1 MVFRTFSGTKN
12 QRDHPRDCQLPRTC
26 RGKTAYATATALRE
40 HHCDS
45 CDTASLLRATHI
57 ALMHQRA
64 LLLSL
69 TASSAAAFVTPASM
83 TIGTPSHAL
92 TRRWADDLDG
102 AGADDA
108 AAAPSLDAVET
119 AVLNDALDTAAK
131 QTAPRKKKK
140 RPVDPERA
148 ATKFVKTATNPVT
161 WKNGIYA
168 GSLAVAVLLPVAL
181 LALAQK

>member
-1 MVFRTFSGTKN
+1 
-12 QRDHPRDCQLPRTC
+12 
-26 RGKTAYATATALRE
+26 
-40 HHCDS
+40 
-45 CDTASLLRATHI
+45 
-57 ALMHQRA
+57 MHQRA

-69 TASSAAAFVTPASM
+69 TASSAAAFVTPASV

-108 AAAPSLDAVET
+108 AAAAPSLDAVET
-119 AVLNDALDTAAK
+119 AVLNDALETAAK
-131 QTAPRKKKK
+131 QTAPAPRKKKK

>member
-1 MVFRTFSGTKN
+1 MLVAAF
-12 QRDHPRDCQLPRTC
+12 
-26 RGKTAYATATALRE
+26 A
-40 HHCDS
+40 
-45 CDTASLLRATHI
+45 
-57 ALMHQRA
+57 
-64 LLLSL
+64 
-69 TASSAAAFVTPASM
+69 ASSAFTLPRPA
-83 TIGTPSHAL
+83 TFARKFEVA
-92 TRRWADDLDG
+92 RRAADDAADG
-102 AGADDA
+102 VDDDA

-131 QTAPRKKKK
+131 QTAPAPRKKKK

>member
-1 MVFRTFSGTKN
+1 
-12 QRDHPRDCQLPRTC
+12 
-26 RGKTAYATATALRE
+26 
-40 HHCDS
+40 
-45 CDTASLLRATHI
+45 
-57 ALMHQRA
+57 MHQRA

-69 TASSAAAFVTPASM
+69 TASSAAAFVTPASV
-83 TIGTPSHAL
+83 TIRTQPIAL

-102 AGADDA
+102 AGADDDA

-119 AVLNDALDTAAK
+119 AVLDDALDTAAK

>member
-1 MVFRTFSGTKN
+1 
-12 QRDHPRDCQLPRTC
+12 
-26 RGKTAYATATALRE
+26 
-40 HHCDS
+40 
-45 CDTASLLRATHI
+45 
-57 ALMHQRA
+57 MHQRA

-69 TASSAAAFVTPASM
+69 TASSAAAFVTPASV
-83 TIGTPSHAL
+83 TIRTQSIAL
-92 TRRWADDLDG
+92 TRRWADDLD
-102 AGADDA
+102 DDA
-108 AAAPSLDAVET
+108 APATEAAAPSLDAVET

-131 QTAPRKKKK
+131 QTPAPRKKKK

>member
-1 MVFRTFSGTKN
+1 
-12 QRDHPRDCQLPRTC
+12 
-26 RGKTAYATATALRE
+26 
-40 HHCDS
+40 
-45 CDTASLLRATHI
+45 
-57 ALMHQRA
+57 MHQRA

-69 TASSAAAFVTPASM
+69 TASSAAAFVTPASV

-92 TRRWADDLDG
+92 TRRWADELD
-102 AGADDA
+102 DDA
-108 AAAPSLDAVET
+108 APATEAAAPSLEAMESAVLEDAV
-119 AVLNDALDTAAK
+119 ATAARA
-131 QTAPRKKKK
+131 TPAPRKKKK

>member
-1 MVFRTFSGTKN
+1 
-12 QRDHPRDCQLPRTC
+12 
-26 RGKTAYATATALRE
+26 
-40 HHCDS
+40 
-45 CDTASLLRATHI
+45 
-57 ALMHQRA
+57 MHQRA
-64 LLLSL
+64 LLISL

-83 TIGTPSHAL
+83 IIGTPSHAL
-92 TRRWADDLDG
+92 TRRWADDLD
-102 AGADDA
+102 DDA
-108 AAAPSLDAVET
+108 APATEAAAPSLDAVET

-168 GSLAVAVLLPVAL
+168 GSLAIAVLLPVAL

>member
-1 MVFRTFSGTKN
+1 
-12 QRDHPRDCQLPRTC
+12 
-26 RGKTAYATATALRE
+26 
-40 HHCDS
+40 
-45 CDTASLLRATHI
+45 
-57 ALMHQRA
+57 MHQRA

-69 TASSAAAFVTPASM
+69 TASSAAAFVTPASV
-83 TIGTPSHAL
+83 TVGTRPAAL
-92 TRRWADDLDG
+92 TRRWADELD
-102 AGADDA
+102 DDA
-108 AAAPSLDAVET
+108 APATEAAAPSLDAVET

>member
-1 MVFRTFSGTKN
+1 
-12 QRDHPRDCQLPRTC
+12 
-26 RGKTAYATATALRE
+26 
-40 HHCDS
+40 
-45 CDTASLLRATHI
+45 
-57 ALMHQRA
+57 MHQRA
-64 LLLSL
+64 LLISL

-108 AAAPSLDAVET
+108 AAAAPSLDAVET

-131 QTAPRKKKK
+131 QTAPKRKKK

-168 GSLAVAVLLPVAL
+168 GSLAIAVLLPVAL

>member
-1 MVFRTFSGTKN
+1 
-12 QRDHPRDCQLPRTC
+12 
-26 RGKTAYATATALRE
+26 
-40 HHCDS
+40 
-45 CDTASLLRATHI
+45 
-57 ALMHQRA
+57 MHQRA

-69 TASSAAAFVTPASM
+69 TASSAAAFVTPASV
-83 TIGTPSHAL
+83 TVGTRPAAL
-92 TRRWADDLDG
+92 TRRWADELD
-102 AGADDA
+102 DDA
-108 AAAPSLDAVET
+108 APATEAAAPSLDAVET

-161 WKNGIYA
+161 WKNGLSA
-168 GSLAVAVLLPVAL
+168 GSLAIAVLLPVAL

>member
-1 MVFRTFSGTKN
+1 
-12 QRDHPRDCQLPRTC
+12 
-26 RGKTAYATATALRE
+26 
-40 HHCDS
+40 
-45 CDTASLLRATHI
+45 
-57 ALMHQRA
+57 MHQRA

-69 TASSAAAFVTPASM
+69 TASSAAAFVTPASV

-131 QTAPRKKKK
+131 QTPAPRKKKK

-168 GSLAVAVLLPVAL
+168 GSLAIAVLLPVAL

>member
-1 MVFRTFSGTKN
+1 MHSRAF
-12 QRDHPRDCQLPRTC
+12 
-26 RGKTAYATATALRE
+26 
-40 HHCDS
+40 
-45 CDTASLLRATHI
+45 LLVA
-57 ALMHQRA
+57 AFA
-64 LLLSL
+64 
-69 TASSAAAFVTPASM
+69 ASSAFTLPRPA
-83 TIGTPSHAL
+83 TFARKFEVA
-92 TRRWADDLDG
+92 RRAADDAADG
-102 AGADDA
+102 VADDAAHDA

-119 AVLNDALDTAAK
+119 AVLDDALDTAAK
-131 QTAPRKKKK
+131 QTAAAPRKKKK

>member
-1 MVFRTFSGTKN
+1 
-12 QRDHPRDCQLPRTC
+12 
-26 RGKTAYATATALRE
+26 
-40 HHCDS
+40 
-45 CDTASLLRATHI
+45 
-57 ALMHQRA
+57 MHQRA

-69 TASSAAAFVTPASM
+69 TASSAAAFVTPASV

-102 AGADDA
+102 AGAADDA

-119 AVLNDALDTAAK
+119 AVLNDALDTAAT
-131 QTAPRKKKK
+131 QTAPKRKKK

>member
-1 MVFRTFSGTKN
+1 
-12 QRDHPRDCQLPRTC
+12 
-26 RGKTAYATATALRE
+26 
-40 HHCDS
+40 
-45 CDTASLLRATHI
+45 
-57 ALMHQRA
+57 MHQRA

-69 TASSAAAFVTPASM
+69 TASSAAAFVTPASV

-92 TRRWADDLDG
+92 TRRWADDLDD
-102 AGADDA
+102 AGADDDA
-108 AAAPSLDAVET
+108 GAAPSLDAVET

-168 GSLAVAVLLPVAL
+168 GSLAIAVLLPVAL

>member
-1 MVFRTFSGTKN
+1 MHS
-12 QRDHPRDCQLPRTC
+12 
-26 RGKTAYATATALRE
+26 
-40 HHCDS
+40 
-45 CDTASLLRATHI
+45 RAFI
-57 ALMHQRA
+57 FVAA
-64 LLLSL
+64 FA
-69 TASSAAAFVTPASM
+69 ASSAFTLPRPA
-83 TIGTPSHAL
+83 TFARKL
-92 TRRWADDLDG
+92 DFARRAADDAADG
-102 AGADDA
+102 VDDAA

-131 QTAPRKKKK
+131 QTAPAPRKKKK

>member
-1 MVFRTFSGTKN
+1 
-12 QRDHPRDCQLPRTC
+12 
-26 RGKTAYATATALRE
+26 
-40 HHCDS
+40 
-45 CDTASLLRATHI
+45 
-57 ALMHQRA
+57 MHQRA

-69 TASSAAAFVTPASM
+69 TASSAAAFVTPASV

-108 AAAPSLDAVET
+108 AAAAPSLDAVET
-119 AVLNDALDTAAK
+119 AVLNDALETAAK
-131 QTAPRKKKK
+131 QTAPKRKKK

>member
-1 MVFRTFSGTKN
+1 MLVAAF
-12 QRDHPRDCQLPRTC
+12 
-26 RGKTAYATATALRE
+26 A
-40 HHCDS
+40 
-45 CDTASLLRATHI
+45 
-57 ALMHQRA
+57 
-64 LLLSL
+64 
-69 TASSAAAFVTPASM
+69 ASSAFTLPRPA
-83 TIGTPSHAL
+83 TFARKFEVA
-92 TRRWADDLDG
+92 RRAADDAADG
-102 AGADDA
+102 VDDDA

-119 AVLNDALDTAAK
+119 AVLNDALETAAK
-131 QTAPRKKKK
+131 QTAPAPRKKKK

>member
-1 MVFRTFSGTKN
+1 
-12 QRDHPRDCQLPRTC
+12 
-26 RGKTAYATATALRE
+26 
-40 HHCDS
+40 
-45 CDTASLLRATHI
+45 
-57 ALMHQRA
+57 MHQRA

-69 TASSAAAFVTPASM
+69 TASSAAAFVTPASV
-83 TIGTPSHAL
+83 TISTRL
-92 TRRWADDLDG
+92 TRRWADDLDD
-102 AGADDA
+102 AGADDTA

-168 GSLAVAVLLPVAL
+168 GSLAIAVLLPVAL

>member
-1 MVFRTFSGTKN
+1 MQQK
-12 QRDHPRDCQLPRTC
+12 
-26 RGKTAYATATALRE
+26 
-40 HHCDS
+40 
-45 CDTASLLRATHI
+45 
-57 ALMHQRA
+57 RA

-69 TASSAAAFVTPASM
+69 TASSAAAFVTPASV
-83 TIGTPSHAL
+83 TLSSKPVAL

-131 QTAPRKKKK
+131 QTPRKKKK

-168 GSLAVAVLLPVAL
+168 GSLAIAVLLPVAL

>member
-1 MVFRTFSGTKN
+1 
-12 QRDHPRDCQLPRTC
+12 
-26 RGKTAYATATALRE
+26 
-40 HHCDS
+40 
-45 CDTASLLRATHI
+45 
-57 ALMHQRA
+57 MHQRA

-69 TASSAAAFVTPASM
+69 TASSAAAFVTPASV

-108 AAAPSLDAVET
+108 AAAAPSLDAVET
-119 AVLNDALDTAAK
+119 AVLNDALETAAK
-131 QTAPRKKKK
+131 QTAPAPRKKKK

-168 GSLAVAVLLPVAL
+168 GSLAIAVLLPVAL

>member
-1 MVFRTFSGTKN
+1 
-12 QRDHPRDCQLPRTC
+12 
-26 RGKTAYATATALRE
+26 
-40 HHCDS
+40 
-45 CDTASLLRATHI
+45 
-57 ALMHQRA
+57 MHQRA

-69 TASSAAAFVTPASM
+69 TASSAAAFVTPASV

-92 TRRWADDLDG
+92 TRRWADDLD
-102 AGADDA
+102 DDA
-108 AAAPSLDAVET
+108 APATEAAAPSLDAVET
-119 AVLNDALDTAAK
+119 AVLNDALETAAK

>member
-1 MVFRTFSGTKN
+1 
-12 QRDHPRDCQLPRTC
+12 
-26 RGKTAYATATALRE
+26 
-40 HHCDS
+40 
-45 CDTASLLRATHI
+45 
-57 ALMHQRA
+57 MHQRA

-69 TASSAAAFVTPASM
+69 TASSAAAFVTPASV

-92 TRRWADDLDG
+92 TRRWADDLD
-102 AGADDA
+102 DDA
-108 AAAPSLDAVET
+108 APATEAAAPSLDAVET

-168 GSLAVAVLLPVAL
+168 GSLAIAVLLPVAL

>member
-1 MVFRTFSGTKN
+1 
-12 QRDHPRDCQLPRTC
+12 
-26 RGKTAYATATALRE
+26 
-40 HHCDS
+40 
-45 CDTASLLRATHI
+45 
-57 ALMHQRA
+57 MHQRA

-69 TASSAAAFVTPASM
+69 TASSAAAFVTPASV

-108 AAAPSLDAVET
+108 AAEAPSLDAVET

-131 QTAPRKKKK
+131 QAAPRKKKK

-168 GSLAVAVLLPVAL
+168 GSLAIAVLLPVAL

>member
-1 MVFRTFSGTKN
+1 MHSRAF
-12 QRDHPRDCQLPRTC
+12 
-26 RGKTAYATATALRE
+26 
-40 HHCDS
+40 
-45 CDTASLLRATHI
+45 LLVA
-57 ALMHQRA
+57 AFA
-64 LLLSL
+64 
-69 TASSAAAFVTPASM
+69 ASSAFTLPRPA
-83 TIGTPSHAL
+83 TFARKL
-92 TRRWADDLDG
+92 DFARRAADDAADG
-102 AGADDA
+102 VDDAA

-131 QTAPRKKKK
+131 QTAPKRKKK

>member
-1 MVFRTFSGTKN
+1 
-12 QRDHPRDCQLPRTC
+12 
-26 RGKTAYATATALRE
+26 
-40 HHCDS
+40 
-45 CDTASLLRATHI
+45 
-57 ALMHQRA
+57 MHQRA

-69 TASSAAAFVTPASM
+69 TASSAAAFVTPAS
-83 TIGTPSHAL
+83 TISTQSIAL

-102 AGADDA
+102 AGAADDA

-119 AVLNDALDTAAK
+119 AVLNDALETAAK
-131 QTAPRKKKK
+131 QTAPKRKKK

-168 GSLAVAVLLPVAL
+168 GSLAIAVLLPVAL

>member
-1 MVFRTFSGTKN
+1 
-12 QRDHPRDCQLPRTC
+12 
-26 RGKTAYATATALRE
+26 
-40 HHCDS
+40 
-45 CDTASLLRATHI
+45 
-57 ALMHQRA
+57 MHQRA

-69 TASSAAAFVTPASM
+69 TASSAAAFVTPASV
-83 TIGTPSHAL
+83 TVGTRPAAL
-92 TRRWADDLDG
+92 TRRWADDLD
-102 AGADDA
+102 DDA
-108 AAAPSLDAVET
+108 APATEAAAPSLDAVET
-119 AVLNDALDTAAK
+119 AVLNDALETAAK
-131 QTAPRKKKK
+131 TAPTPRKKKK

>member
-1 MVFRTFSGTKN
+1 M
-12 QRDHPRDCQLPRTC
+12 P
-26 RGKTAYATATALRE
+26 
-40 HHCDS
+40 
-45 CDTASLLRATHI
+45 
-57 ALMHQRA
+57 QRA

-69 TASSAAAFVTPASM
+69 TASSAAAFVTPASV
-83 TIGTPSHAL
+83 TVGTPSHAL

-102 AGADDA
+102 AGADDAA

>member
-1 MVFRTFSGTKN
+1 MHSRAF
-12 QRDHPRDCQLPRTC
+12 
-26 RGKTAYATATALRE
+26 
-40 HHCDS
+40 
-45 CDTASLLRATHI
+45 LLVA
-57 ALMHQRA
+57 AFA
-64 LLLSL
+64 
-69 TASSAAAFVTPASM
+69 ASSAFTLPRPA
-83 TIGTPSHAL
+83 TFARKFEVA
-92 TRRWADDLDG
+92 RRAADDAADG
-102 AGADDA
+102 VDDDA

-131 QTAPRKKKK
+131 QTAPRKKKKK

-168 GSLAVAVLLPVAL
+168 GSLAIAVLLPVAL

>member
-1 MVFRTFSGTKN
+1 
-12 QRDHPRDCQLPRTC
+12 
-26 RGKTAYATATALRE
+26 
-40 HHCDS
+40 
-45 CDTASLLRATHI
+45 
-57 ALMHQRA
+57 MHQKRA

-69 TASSAAAFVTPASM
+69 TASSAAAFVTPASV
-83 TIGTPSHAL
+83 TIGTRPAAL

-102 AGADDA
+102 AGADDAA

-131 QTAPRKKKK
+131 QTAPKRKKK

-168 GSLAVAVLLPVAL
+168 GSLAIAVLLPVAL

>member
-1 MVFRTFSGTKN
+1 
-12 QRDHPRDCQLPRTC
+12 
-26 RGKTAYATATALRE
+26 
-40 HHCDS
+40 
-45 CDTASLLRATHI
+45 
-57 ALMHQRA
+57 MHQRA

-69 TASSAAAFVTPASM
+69 TASSAAAFVTPASVA
-83 TIGTPSHAL
+83 IGTPSHAL
-92 TRRWADDLDG
+92 TRRWADDLDD
-102 AGADDA
+102 AGADDTA

-168 GSLAVAVLLPVAL
+168 GSLAIAVLLPVAL